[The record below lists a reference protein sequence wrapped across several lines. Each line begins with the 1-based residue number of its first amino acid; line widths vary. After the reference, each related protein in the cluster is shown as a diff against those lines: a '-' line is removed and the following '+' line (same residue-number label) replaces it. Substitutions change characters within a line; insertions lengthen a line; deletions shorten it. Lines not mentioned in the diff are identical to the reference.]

1 MRKIIFCVFMAL
13 AAVSMMV
20 ACGGSSNQKK
30 SVSIDGEEVVVSQ
43 EVADLDLQGIS
54 DLVKKNSAD
63 ITSDDYDFV
72 IEQLEILNKKTGN
85 MDKEEFKV
93 WKDSLSKDDQG
104 VVMTLAMMAAGMQ
117 KRGKLSDEQKARLE
131 KVMAELDKH

>member
-1 MRKIIFCVFMAL
+1 MRKIIFYVLMAFVAL
-13 AAVSMMV
+13 TAMV
-20 ACGGSSNQKK
+20 ACGGSNEKR

-54 DLVKKNSAD
+54 DLIKKNSAD

-72 IEQLEILNKKTGN
+72 IEQLEILNKKTSN
-85 MDKEEFKV
+85 MDKEEFKI

-104 VVMTLAMMAAGMQ
+104 VVMTLAIMAAGMQ
-117 KRGKLSDEQKARLE
+117 KRGELSDEQKARLE
-131 KVMAELDKH
+131 KVMADLDKH